1 MRRGIVQRVLVA
13 ILEGENGELY
23 FEWLW
28 SETEAL
34 VWRGA
39 SEMEEAVWICEEPE
53 AEVSF
58 YGQSLEAIRSSG
70 YAPYQP
76 GPTSFS
82 HFIYYLFIS
91 FNPKKKK
98 NIHNVQLKA
107 YRNSNI
113 RHIRVLQFCPVPFN
127 PSISVRDGI
136 FIQFHLICLFP
147 LRPQRLWSRDGVR
160 F

>member
-1 MRRGIVQRVLVA
+1 
-13 ILEGENGELY
+13 
-23 FEWLW
+23 
-28 SETEAL
+28 
-34 VWRGA
+34 
-39 SEMEEAVWICEEPE
+39 MEEAVWICEEPE

-107 YRNSNI
+107 YRNRNI
-113 RHIRVLQFCPVPFN
+113 RHIRVLQFCPVPLN
-127 PSISVRDGI
+127 PSIFVRDGI
-136 FIQFHLICLFP
+136 FT
-147 LRPQRLWSRDGVR
+147 
-160 F
+160 

>member
-98 NIHNVQLKA
+98 KTSTM
-107 YRNSNI
+107 SN
-113 RHIRVLQFCPVPFN
+113 
-127 PSISVRDGI
+127 
-136 FIQFHLICLFP
+136 
-147 LRPQRLWSRDGVR
+147 
-160 F
+160 